1 MEYTSRIDLSDF
13 NLKITALKTAVNSI
27 VKGQDEVL
35 ELLLTA
41 LLADGH
47 VLLEG
52 VPGVAKTLMAK
63 TLSQLIGVD
72 FKRLQFT
79 PDLMPTDVVGTS
91 ILNTQTQEFTFRKGP
106 VFTQFLLVDE
116 INRAPAKTQAALF
129 ECMEERQVTF
139 DGKTYALPD
148 FYMVMATQ
156 NPIDQEGTYRLP
168 EAQMDRFLM
177 KITVGY
183 PSVES
188 ELKILQEYHQGNNL
202 HEVKF
207 DKPVI
212 TLDELKQM
220 RSMLT
225 QVVVDDSPMKYLCN
239 IVAAT
244 RDSTY
249 TWIGGSP
256 RASIALLQTAKAHA
270 ILSGR
275 DFVTPDDIH
284 FLAPYILA
292 HRVTL
297 TAEAELNGMTI
308 TQLVKQ
314 IIDTTHPLPLP

>member
-13 NLKITALKTAVNSI
+13 NTKITALKTAVNSI

-63 TLSQLIGVD
+63 TLSQLIGVN

-91 ILNTQTQEFTFRKGP
+91 ILNSQSQDFTFRKGP
-106 VFTQFLLVDE
+106 VFTDFLLVDE

-139 DGKTYALPD
+139 DGTTYPLPE

-177 KITVGY
+177 KIIVGY
-183 PSVES
+183 PTLDS

-202 HEVKF
+202 HDVHI
-207 DKPVI
+207 DKPVL
-212 TLDELKQM
+212 TLDELKEL
-220 RSMLT
+220 RGMLKN
-225 QVVVDDSPMKYLCN
+225 VVVDDSLMKYLCN

-308 TQLVKQ
+308 PQLIKQ
-314 IIDTTHPLPLP
+314 IIDSVKVDN

>member
-1 MEYTSRIDLSDF
+1 MEYTSRIDLSEF
-13 NLKITALKTAVNSI
+13 NSKITALKTAVNSI
-27 VKGQDEVL
+27 VKGQEDVL

-63 TLSQLIGVD
+63 TLSQVIGVD

-91 ILNTQTQEFTFRKGP
+91 ILNTQTQDFTFRKGP

-139 DGKTYALPD
+139 DGTTYPLPD

-183 PSVES
+183 PTVES
-188 ELKILQEYHQGNNL
+188 ELQILQEYHQGKKL
-202 HEVKF
+202 HEVHF
-207 DKPVI
+207 DEQI
-212 TLDELKQM
+212 LTLDELKSL
-220 RSMLT
+220 RSMLKD
-225 QVVVDDSPMKYLCN
+225 VVVDDSLMKYLCN

-314 IIDTTHPLPLP
+314 IIDSVKVNN

>member
-1 MEYTSRIDLSDF
+1 
-13 NLKITALKTAVNSI
+13 
-27 VKGQDEVL
+27 
-35 ELLLTA
+35 
-41 LLADGH
+41 
-47 VLLEG
+47 
-52 VPGVAKTLMAK
+52 
-63 TLSQLIGVD
+63 
-72 FKRLQFT
+72 
-79 PDLMPTDVVGTS
+79 MPTDVVGTS
-91 ILNTQTQEFTFRKGP
+91 ILSTQTQDFTFRKGP

-139 DGKTYALPD
+139 DGTTYPLPD

-183 PSVES
+183 PSVDS
-188 ELKILQEYHQGNNL
+188 ELQILQEYHQGNNL

-207 DKPVI
+207 EKPI
-212 TLDELKQM
+212 LTLDELKEL
-220 RSMLT
+220 RAMLKE
-225 QVVVDDSPMKYLCN
+225 VVVDDSLMRYLCN

-314 IIDTTHPLPLP
+314 IIDSVKVE

>member
-1 MEYTSRIDLSDF
+1 MEYTSRIDLSEF
-13 NLKITALKTAVNSI
+13 NSKITALKTAVNSI
-27 VKGQDEVL
+27 VKGQEDVL

-63 TLSQLIGVD
+63 TLSQVIGVD

-91 ILNTQTQEFTFRKGP
+91 ILNTQTQDFTFRKGP

-139 DGKTYALPD
+139 DGTTYPLPD

-183 PSVES
+183 PTVES
-188 ELKILQEYHQGNNL
+188 ELQILQEYHQGKKL
-202 HEVKF
+202 HEVHF
-207 DKPVI
+207 DEPI
-212 TLDELKQM
+212 LTLDELKSL
-220 RSMLT
+220 RSMLKD
-225 QVVVDDSPMKYLCN
+225 VVVDDSLMKYLCN
-239 IVAAT
+239 IVAST

-314 IIDTTHPLPLP
+314 IIDSVKVNN

>member
-129 ECMEERQVTF
+129 ECMEERQVSF

-212 TLDELKQM
+212 TLDELKLM

-225 QVVVDDSPMKYLCN
+225 QVVVDDSLMKYLCN

-314 IIDTTHPLPLP
+314 IIDSVKVE

>member
-13 NLKITALKTAVNSI
+13 NTKITALKTAVNSI

-63 TLSQLIGVD
+63 TLSQLIGVN

-91 ILNTQTQEFTFRKGP
+91 ILNSQSQDFTFRKGP
-106 VFTQFLLVDE
+106 VFTDFLLVDE

-139 DGKTYALPD
+139 DGTTYPLPE

-177 KITVGY
+177 KIIVGY
-183 PSVES
+183 PSLDS

-202 HEVKF
+202 HDVHI
-207 DKPVI
+207 DKPVL
-212 TLDELKQM
+212 TLDELKEL
-220 RSMLT
+220 RGMLKN
-225 QVVVDDSPMKYLCN
+225 VVVDDSLMKYLCN

-308 TQLVKQ
+308 PQLIKQ
-314 IIDTTHPLPLP
+314 IIDSVKVDN

>member
-1 MEYTSRIDLSDF
+1 MEYTSRINLSDF

-27 VKGQDEVL
+27 VKGQDDVL

-63 TLSQLIGVD
+63 TLAQLIGVD

-91 ILNTQTQEFTFRKGP
+91 ILNTQTQDFTFRKGP

-139 DGKTYALPD
+139 DGTTYPLPD

-183 PSVES
+183 PSVDS
-188 ELKILQEYHQGNNL
+188 ELQILQEYHQGNNL
-202 HEVKF
+202 HKVKF
-207 DKPVI
+207 EKPI
-212 TLDELKQM
+212 LTLNELKEL
-220 RSMLT
+220 RAMLKD
-225 QVVVDDSPMKYLCN
+225 VVVDDSLMRYLCN

-314 IIDTTHPLPLP
+314 IIDSVKVE

>member
-1 MEYTSRIDLSDF
+1 
-13 NLKITALKTAVNSI
+13 
-27 VKGQDEVL
+27 
-35 ELLLTA
+35 
-41 LLADGH
+41 
-47 VLLEG
+47 
-52 VPGVAKTLMAK
+52 
-63 TLSQLIGVD
+63 
-72 FKRLQFT
+72 
-79 PDLMPTDVVGTS
+79 
-91 ILNTQTQEFTFRKGP
+91 
-106 VFTQFLLVDE
+106 
-116 INRAPAKTQAALF
+116 
-129 ECMEERQVTF
+129 
-139 DGKTYALPD
+139 
-148 FYMVMATQ
+148 
-156 NPIDQEGTYRLP
+156 
-168 EAQMDRFLM
+168 
-177 KITVGY
+177 
-183 PSVES
+183 
-188 ELKILQEYHQGNNL
+188 
-202 HEVKF
+202 VKF

-212 TLDELKQM
+212 SLDELKQM

-225 QVVVDDSPMKYLCN
+225 QVVVDDSLMKYLCN

-314 IIDTTHPLPLP
+314 IIDSVAIDN

>member
-225 QVVVDDSPMKYLCN
+225 QVVVDDSLMKYLCN

-314 IIDTTHPLPLP
+314 IIDSVAIDN

>member
-13 NLKITALKTAVNSI
+13 NTKITALKTAVNSI

-63 TLSQLIGVD
+63 TLSQLIGVN

-91 ILNTQTQEFTFRKGP
+91 ILNSQSQDFTFRKGP
-106 VFTQFLLVDE
+106 VFTDFLLVDE

-139 DGKTYALPD
+139 DGTTYPLHE

-177 KITVGY
+177 KIIVGY
-183 PSVES
+183 PSLDS

-202 HEVKF
+202 HDVHF
-207 DKPVI
+207 DKPI
-212 TLDELKQM
+212 LTLDELKEL
-220 RSMLT
+220 RGMLKD
-225 QVVVDDSPMKYLCN
+225 VVVDDSLMKYLCN

-256 RASIALLQTAKAHA
+256 RASIALLQTSKAHA

-308 TQLVKQ
+308 PQLVKQ
-314 IIDTTHPLPLP
+314 IIDSVKVDN

>member
-1 MEYTSRIDLSDF
+1 MEFSELQQRISQCEAEIG
-13 NLKITALKTAVNSI
+13 KEII
-27 VKGQDEVL
+27 GQKDVVRTTL
-35 ELLLTA
+35 LALLT
-41 LLADGH
+41 GGN

-52 VPGVAKTLMAK
+52 MPGLGKTRLVNTISK
-63 TLSQLIGVD
+63 VVGLP
-72 FKRLQFT
+72 FKRIQFT

-225 QVVVDDSPMKYLCN
+225 QVVVDDSLMKYLCN

-314 IIDTTHPLPLP
+314 IIDSVAIDN

>member
-13 NLKITALKTAVNSI
+13 NTKITALKTAVNSI

-63 TLSQLIGVD
+63 TLSQLIGVN

-91 ILNTQTQEFTFRKGP
+91 ILNSQSQDFTFRKGP
-106 VFTQFLLVDE
+106 VFTDFLLVDE

-139 DGKTYALPD
+139 DGTTYPLPE

-177 KITVGY
+177 KIIVGY
-183 PSVES
+183 PSLDS

-202 HEVKF
+202 HDIHI
-207 DKPVI
+207 DKPVL
-212 TLDELKQM
+212 TLDELKEL
-220 RSMLT
+220 RGMLKN
-225 QVVVDDSPMKYLCN
+225 VVVDDSLMKYLCN

-308 TQLVKQ
+308 PQLIKQ
-314 IIDTTHPLPLP
+314 IIDSVKVDN

>member
-1 MEYTSRIDLSDF
+1 MEYTSRIDLSEF
-13 NLKITALKTAVNSI
+13 NSKITALKTAVNSI
-27 VKGQDEVL
+27 VKGQEDVL

-63 TLSQLIGVD
+63 TLSQVIGVD

-91 ILNTQTQEFTFRKGP
+91 ILNTQTQDFNFRKGP

-139 DGKTYALPD
+139 DGTTYPLPD

-183 PSVES
+183 PTVES
-188 ELKILQEYHQGNNL
+188 ELQILQEYHQGKKL
-202 HEVKF
+202 HEVHF
-207 DKPVI
+207 DEPI
-212 TLDELKQM
+212 LTLDELKSL
-220 RSMLT
+220 RSMLKD
-225 QVVVDDSPMKYLCN
+225 VVVDDSLMKYLCN

-314 IIDTTHPLPLP
+314 IIDSVKVNN

>member
-13 NLKITALKTAVNSI
+13 NTKITALKTAVNSI

-63 TLSQLIGVD
+63 TLSQLIGVN

-91 ILNTQTQEFTFRKGP
+91 ILNSQSQDFTFRKGP
-106 VFTQFLLVDE
+106 VFTDFLLVDE

-139 DGKTYALPD
+139 DGTTYPLPE

-177 KITVGY
+177 KIIVGY
-183 PSVES
+183 PSLDS

-202 HEVKF
+202 HDVHF
-207 DKPVI
+207 DKPI
-212 TLDELKQM
+212 LTLDELKEL
-220 RSMLT
+220 RGMLKD
-225 QVVVDDSPMKYLCN
+225 VVVDDSLMKYLCN

-256 RASIALLQTAKAHA
+256 RASIALLQTSKAHA

-308 TQLVKQ
+308 PQLVKQ
-314 IIDTTHPLPLP
+314 IIDSVKVDN

>member
-13 NLKITALKTAVNSI
+13 NTKITALKTAVNSI

-63 TLSQLIGVD
+63 TLSQLIGVN

-91 ILNTQTQEFTFRKGP
+91 ILNSQSQDFTFRKGP
-106 VFTQFLLVDE
+106 VFTDFLLVDE

-139 DGKTYALPD
+139 DGTTYPLPE

-177 KITVGY
+177 KIIVGY
-183 PSVES
+183 PSLDS
-188 ELKILQEYHQGNNL
+188 ELKILQEYHQGNTL
-202 HEVKF
+202 HDVHF
-207 DKPVI
+207 DKPI
-212 TLDELKQM
+212 LTLDELKEL
-220 RSMLT
+220 RGMLKD
-225 QVVVDDSPMKYLCN
+225 VVVDNSLMKYLCN

-256 RASIALLQTAKAHA
+256 RASIALLQTSKAHA

-308 TQLVKQ
+308 PQLVKQ
-314 IIDTTHPLPLP
+314 IIDSVKVDN

>member
-13 NLKITALKTAVNSI
+13 NTKITALKTAVNSI

-63 TLSQLIGVD
+63 TLSQLIGVN

-91 ILNTQTQEFTFRKGP
+91 ILNSQSQDFTFRKGP
-106 VFTQFLLVDE
+106 VFTDFLLVDE

-139 DGKTYALPD
+139 DGTTYPLPE

-177 KITVGY
+177 KIIVGY
-183 PSVES
+183 PSLDS

-202 HEVKF
+202 HDVHF
-207 DKPVI
+207 DKPI
-212 TLDELKQM
+212 LTLDELKEL
-220 RSMLT
+220 RGMLKD
-225 QVVVDDSPMKYLCN
+225 VVVDDSLMKYLCN

-256 RASIALLQTAKAHA
+256 RASIALLQTSKAHA

-284 FLAPYILA
+284 FLTPYILA

-308 TQLVKQ
+308 PQLVKQ
-314 IIDTTHPLPLP
+314 IIDSVKVDN

>member
-13 NLKITALKTAVNSI
+13 NTKITALKTAVNSI

-63 TLSQLIGVD
+63 TLSQLIGVN

-91 ILNTQTQEFTFRKGP
+91 ILNSQSQDFTFRKGP
-106 VFTQFLLVDE
+106 VFTDFLLVDE

-139 DGKTYALPD
+139 DGTTYPLPE

-177 KITVGY
+177 KIIVGY
-183 PSVES
+183 PSLDS

-202 HEVKF
+202 HDVHF
-207 DKPVI
+207 DKPI
-212 TLDELKQM
+212 LTLDELKEL
-220 RSMLT
+220 RGMLKD
-225 QVVVDDSPMKYLCN
+225 VVVDDSLMKYLCN

-256 RASIALLQTAKAHA
+256 RASIALLQTSKAHA

-308 TQLVKQ
+308 PQLVKQ
-314 IIDTTHPLPLP
+314 IIDSVKVNN

>member
-1 MEYTSRIDLSDF
+1 
-13 NLKITALKTAVNSI
+13 
-27 VKGQDEVL
+27 
-35 ELLLTA
+35 
-41 LLADGH
+41 
-47 VLLEG
+47 
-52 VPGVAKTLMAK
+52 
-63 TLSQLIGVD
+63 
-72 FKRLQFT
+72 
-79 PDLMPTDVVGTS
+79 
-91 ILNTQTQEFTFRKGP
+91 
-106 VFTQFLLVDE
+106 
-116 INRAPAKTQAALF
+116 
-129 ECMEERQVTF
+129 
-139 DGKTYALPD
+139 
-148 FYMVMATQ
+148 MATQ

-220 RSMLT
+220 RSLLT
-225 QVVVDDSPMKYLCN
+225 QVVVDDSLMKYLCN

-314 IIDTTHPLPLP
+314 IIDSVAIDN

>member
-1 MEYTSRIDLSDF
+1 MVEYSSRIDLSGF
-13 NLKITALKTAVNSI
+13 NSKIEALKNAANMV
-27 VKGQDEVL
+27 VKGQADVL

-41 LLADGH
+41 LIADGH

-79 PDLMPTDVVGTS
+79 PDLMPTDVIGTS
-91 ILNTQTQEFTFRKGP
+91 ILNSQTQEFTFRKGP
-106 VFTQFLLVDE
+106 VFTEFLLVDE

-129 ECMEERQVTF
+129 ECMAERQVSF
-139 DGKTYALPD
+139 DGKTYPLPD

-183 PSVES
+183 PSLES
-188 ELKILQEYHQGNNL
+188 ELEVLNEYHQGKNL
-202 HEVKF
+202 HDVRIE
-207 DKPVI
+207 KPVL
-212 TLDELKQM
+212 TLQELKEL
-220 RSMLT
+220 RSLLP
-225 QVVVDDSPMKYLCN
+225 QVVVDESLMKYLCSL
-239 IVAAT
+239 VVAT
-244 RDSTY
+244 RESPY

-270 ILSGR
+270 LLCGR
-275 DFVTPDDIH
+275 DFVTPDDVH

-297 TAEAELNGMTI
+297 TAEAELNGLTI
-308 TQLVKQ
+308 PQLVNQ
-314 IIDTTHPLPLP
+314 IIDNVKVNQ

>member
-13 NLKITALKTAVNSI
+13 NTKITALKTAVNSI

-63 TLSQLIGVD
+63 TLSQLIGVN

-91 ILNTQTQEFTFRKGP
+91 ILNNQSQDFTFRKGP
-106 VFTQFLLVDE
+106 VFTDFLLVDE

-139 DGKTYALPD
+139 DGTTYPLPE

-177 KITVGY
+177 KIIVGY
-183 PSVES
+183 PSLDS

-202 HEVKF
+202 HDVHF
-207 DKPVI
+207 DKPI
-212 TLDELKQM
+212 MTLDELKKL
-220 RSMLT
+220 RGMLKD
-225 QVVVDDSPMKYLCN
+225 VVVDDSLMKYLCN

-256 RASIALLQTAKAHA
+256 RASIALLQTSKAHA

-308 TQLVKQ
+308 PQLVKQ
-314 IIDTTHPLPLP
+314 IIDSVKVDN

>member
-1 MEYTSRIDLSDF
+1 
-13 NLKITALKTAVNSI
+13 
-27 VKGQDEVL
+27 
-35 ELLLTA
+35 
-41 LLADGH
+41 
-47 VLLEG
+47 
-52 VPGVAKTLMAK
+52 
-63 TLSQLIGVD
+63 
-72 FKRLQFT
+72 
-79 PDLMPTDVVGTS
+79 
-91 ILNTQTQEFTFRKGP
+91 
-106 VFTQFLLVDE
+106 VDE

-225 QVVVDDSPMKYLCN
+225 QVVVDDSLMKYLCN

-314 IIDTTHPLPLP
+314 IIDSVAIDN

>member
-1 MEYTSRIDLSDF
+1 MIACEKEIG
-13 NLKITALKTAVNSI
+13 KEII
-27 VKGQDEVL
+27 GQREVVRTVML
-35 ELLLTA
+35 ALLT
-41 LLADGH
+41 GGN

-52 VPGVAKTLMAK
+52 MPGLGKTKLVNTISK
-63 TLSQLIGVD
+63 VTNLS
-72 FKRLQFT
+72 FKRIQFT

-225 QVVVDDSPMKYLCN
+225 QVVVDDSLMKYLCN

-314 IIDTTHPLPLP
+314 IIDSVAIDN

>member
-1 MEYTSRIDLSDF
+1 MEYTSRIDLSEF
-13 NLKITALKTAVNSI
+13 NSKITALKTAVNSI
-27 VKGQDEVL
+27 VKGQEDVL

-63 TLSQLIGVD
+63 TLSQVIGVD

-91 ILNTQTQEFTFRKGP
+91 ILNTQTQDFTFRKGP

-139 DGKTYALPD
+139 DGTTYPLPN

-183 PSVES
+183 PTVES
-188 ELKILQEYHQGNNL
+188 ELEILQEYHQGKKL
-202 HEVKF
+202 HEVHF
-207 DKPVI
+207 DEPI
-212 TLDELKQM
+212 LTLDELKSL
-220 RSMLT
+220 RSMLKD
-225 QVVVDDSPMKYLCN
+225 VVVDDSLMKYLCN

-314 IIDTTHPLPLP
+314 IIDSVKVNN

>member
-1 MEYTSRIDLSDF
+1 
-13 NLKITALKTAVNSI
+13 
-27 VKGQDEVL
+27 
-35 ELLLTA
+35 
-41 LLADGH
+41 
-47 VLLEG
+47 
-52 VPGVAKTLMAK
+52 
-63 TLSQLIGVD
+63 
-72 FKRLQFT
+72 
-79 PDLMPTDVVGTS
+79 
-91 ILNTQTQEFTFRKGP
+91 
-106 VFTQFLLVDE
+106 
-116 INRAPAKTQAALF
+116 
-129 ECMEERQVTF
+129 
-139 DGKTYALPD
+139 
-148 FYMVMATQ
+148 
-156 NPIDQEGTYRLP
+156 
-168 EAQMDRFLM
+168 M

-188 ELKILQEYHQGNNL
+188 ELKILQEYHHGNNL

-225 QVVVDDSPMKYLCN
+225 QVVVDDSLMKYLCN

>member
-1 MEYTSRIDLSDF
+1 MEYTSRIDLSEF
-13 NLKITALKTAVNSI
+13 NSKITALKTAVNSI
-27 VKGQDEVL
+27 VKGQEDVL

-63 TLSQLIGVD
+63 TLSQVVGVD

-91 ILNTQTQEFTFRKGP
+91 ILNTQTQDFTFRKGP

-139 DGKTYALPD
+139 DGTTYPLPD

-183 PSVES
+183 PTVKS
-188 ELKILQEYHQGNNL
+188 ELQILQEYHQGKKL
-202 HEVKF
+202 HEVHF
-207 DKPVI
+207 DEPI
-212 TLDELKQM
+212 LTLDELKSL
-220 RSMLT
+220 RSMLKD
-225 QVVVDDSPMKYLCN
+225 VVVDDSLMKYLCN

-314 IIDTTHPLPLP
+314 IIDSVKVNN